1 MKPSHGPVV
10 IKRAVLGRWPDG
22 PMCRA
27 GSSDKLFSIN
37 FVFSIKI
44 LFDIIKFEPKIYD
57 STLNNI
63 IKIVWPTPSHAQA
76 SPPARYRVVLVP
88 SQFLPTDPFSRVGW
102 SRIAVR
108 RGRLARGTR
117 DWTGS
122 DHVAMYCCYL
132 SHSRSPRKYYLQ
144 ESVARLE
151 KD

>member
-1 MKPSHGPVV
+1 MPRPH
-10 IKRAVLGRWPDG
+10 L
-22 PMCRA
+22 
-27 GSSDKLFSIN
+27 
-37 FVFSIKI
+37 
-44 LFDIIKFEPKIYD
+44 
-57 STLNNI
+57 
-63 IKIVWPTPSHAQA
+63 WPTVPGT
-76 SPPARYRVVLVP
+76 ARIPGRTRAE
-88 SQFLPTDPFSRVGW
+88 SNSRVGW

-108 RGRLARGTR
+108 PGRLARGTR

>member
-1 MKPSHGPVV
+1 MGLCVGPEAR
-10 IKRAVLGRWPDG
+10 INY
-22 PMCRA
+22 
-27 GSSDKLFSIN
+27 FFIN
-37 FVFSIKI
+37 FVFPIKN
-44 LFDIIKFEPKIYD
+44 LFDIIKFKPKIYD

-76 SPPARYRVVLVP
+76 SPPARSARHSTDIGSYSCRVNFMV
-88 SQFLPTDPFSRVGW
+88 LPTDPFSRVGW

-108 RGRLARGTR
+108 PGRLARGTR

-122 DHVAMYCCYL
+122 DHVACYL